1 MNVISRKKLRDF
13 YEAKPERRQHAMAFE
28 EWFKI
33 ARKAQWQNYQ
43 EAKATFGQTDVAVN
57 CDIVFGLE
65 WNAVVVIIIMSYKG
79 SKLAA
84 VKRQGELRGRREL
97 LMWWFVVFLLYVSFL
112 DIIVKSTSESAPPK
126 SDAALRATLSD

>member
-1 MNVISRKKLRDF
+1 
-13 YEAKPERRQHAMAFE
+13 
-28 EWFKI
+28 
-33 ARKAQWQNYQ
+33 
-43 EAKATFGQTDVAVN
+43 
-57 CDIVFGLE
+57 VFGLE

-97 LMWWFVVFLLYVSFL
+97 LMWWFVVFLLCVSFL